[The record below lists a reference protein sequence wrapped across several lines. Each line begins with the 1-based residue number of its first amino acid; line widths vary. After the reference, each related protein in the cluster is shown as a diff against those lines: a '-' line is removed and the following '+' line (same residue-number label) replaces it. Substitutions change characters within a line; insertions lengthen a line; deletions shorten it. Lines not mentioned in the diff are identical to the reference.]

1 MSRNRKGEAPEAS
14 RIDHLEVPEVG
25 ADEVREAADLH
36 RHHLPHP
43 SPRAL
48 ETAAGGL
55 RMPRRGLGFLGFAVP
70 PASTA
75 AACGG
80 GVRRR
85 RAAAA
90 VSTGGEGDKGRSLL
104 PCGLI

>member
-1 MSRNRKGEAPEAS
+1 
-14 RIDHLEVPEVG
+14 
-25 ADEVREAADLH
+25 
-36 RHHLPHP
+36 
-43 SPRAL
+43 
-48 ETAAGGL
+48 
-55 RMPRRGLGFLGFAVP
+55 MPRRGLGFLGFAVP

-104 PCGLI
+104 PVWPYLNFTRSLYPSKIWCYLYVLPPNFFLPLYPFKQNGM